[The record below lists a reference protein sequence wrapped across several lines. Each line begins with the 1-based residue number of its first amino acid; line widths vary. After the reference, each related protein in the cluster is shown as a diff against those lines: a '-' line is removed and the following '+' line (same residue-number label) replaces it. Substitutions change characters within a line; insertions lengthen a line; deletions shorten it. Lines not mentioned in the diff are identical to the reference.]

1 MAKKE
6 QVNHPEHYNIEGRKE
21 CWDEFIDKFGAKH
34 TFVWCLMTAQKY
46 LYRHGLKEDNSS
58 EQDLNKAQA
67 YLNKATKIRH
77 EYVEVGGYAKGL
89 YNKTYNDLKKFGKV

>member
-1 MAKKE
+1 MSKKE

-21 CWDEFIDKFGAKH
+21 CWDEFIDNYGPKH

-46 LYRHGLKEDNSS
+46 LYRKGLKDDNPA

-67 YLNKATKIRH
+67 YFNKATKIR
-77 EYVEVGGYAKGL
+77 YDYCEVDGYAKGL
-89 YNKTYNDLKKFGKV
+89 YNKTYKDLKKLGKA